1 MKAMK
6 CKPTF
11 RVKFSTRGRV
21 TIPAPLRRKYGI
33 KGGSRV
39 VFEVTP
45 LGAFLLK
52 PLGQE
57 GTR

>member
-1 MKAMK
+1 MK
-6 CKPTF
+6 TESSY

-21 TIPAPLRRKYGI
+21 TVPAPLRKEYRL

-45 LGAFLLK
+45 AGAFFA
-52 PLGQE
+52 E
-57 GTR
+57 D